1 MIRVNYTLRKNLI
14 SKLLTIEHVV
24 VEDIGSQL
32 LNITS
37 KDFKSK
43 SLSDKDSMRLLHVRS
58 SRRDIEKTLAPR
70 SLRQS

>member
-58 SRRDIEKTLAPR
+58 SR
-70 SLRQS
+70 